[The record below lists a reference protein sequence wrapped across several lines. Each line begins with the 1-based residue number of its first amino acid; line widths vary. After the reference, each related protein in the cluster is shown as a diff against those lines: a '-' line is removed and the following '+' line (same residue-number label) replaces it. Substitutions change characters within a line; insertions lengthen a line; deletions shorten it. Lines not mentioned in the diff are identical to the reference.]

1 MVAQR
6 TINSTAAPFGAR
18 RRRNRSLPSVRR
30 VRSPRSVL
38 ATTLLAA
45 FVLPLAA
52 CSSSNSDSQASA
64 KIDACKLITT
74 DAASKVL
81 GTTVKTKAIDTSSS
95 GPGAASMCNYNDGTI
110 HGGFMLI
117 AGRFSRHLDMAKEAA
132 SEEKSAVK
140 EWKQHAGGSPTVTD
154 IKGLGEAAYLFKAR
168 STTELHVLSHGASL
182 VFVRTVDASPKVVK
196 QTEALARL
204 ALANLQ

>member
-1 MVAQR
+1 MAAR
-6 TINSTAAPFGAR
+6 WSMNSSAAASGATR
-18 RRRNRSLPSVRR
+18 RRKRTLPSVRR
-30 VRSPRSVL
+30 VRSPCSVL
-38 ATTLLAA
+38 AATLLAA

-52 CSSSNSDSQASA
+52 CSTSSSDSQASA
-64 KIDACKLITT
+64 KIDACKVISP
-74 DAASKVL
+74 DAASKIL
-81 GTTVKTKAIDTSSS
+81 GATIRTKTIDTSSA

-117 AGRFSRHLDMAKEAA
+117 AGRFSRNLDMAKEAA

-154 IKGLGEAAYLFKAR
+154 IKGLGEAAYLFKAP
-168 STTELHVLSHGASL
+168 STTELHVFSHGTSL
-182 VFVRTVDASPKVVK
+182 VLVRTVDASPTVVK

-204 ALANLQ
+204 ALANLK